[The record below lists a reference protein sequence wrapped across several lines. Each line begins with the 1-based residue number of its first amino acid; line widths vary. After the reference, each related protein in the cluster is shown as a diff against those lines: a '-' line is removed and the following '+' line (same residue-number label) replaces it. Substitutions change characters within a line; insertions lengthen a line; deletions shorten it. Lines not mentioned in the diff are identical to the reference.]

1 MIFVADDIEK
11 PPEKGL
17 HRLVTQVPCH
27 FVFPP
32 VRQLCLG
39 QFPFLLA
46 SLASKLAKEL
56 SCFKSSG
63 EENVGR
69 YLPPLPS
76 GFCAVSLHKFPT
88 VPSPPDGPPSPD
100 VHLGVGMVLHM
111 RDVCKYLLA
120 VLSCQLSSSV
130 HIGMSLFEIITES
143 YVRF

>member
-100 VHLGVGMVLHM
+100 VHLGVGMVSAHAGCVQILACCALLPTQLFLSHW
-111 RDVCKYLLA
+111 DVP
-120 VLSCQLSSSV
+120 
-130 HIGMSLFEIITES
+130 F
-143 YVRF
+143 